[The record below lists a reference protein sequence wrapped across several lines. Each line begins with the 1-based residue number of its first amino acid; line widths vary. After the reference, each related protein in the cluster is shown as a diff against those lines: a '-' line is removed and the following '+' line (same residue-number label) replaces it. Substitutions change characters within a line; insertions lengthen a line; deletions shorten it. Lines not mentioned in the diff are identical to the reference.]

1 MAKAFFRW
9 LRGELNG
16 YYITNI
22 NGAVNDSTKDVKKF
36 LSEFKAQQFETGKI
50 RDSDLYGLGKFA
62 GIFLPRLSRAESL
75 ASLRMTESFVKDG
88 FEFSERGLFN
98 TELENFS
105 FFHTQDDTTVYFFFV
120 RTNQDTYNN
129 DINTLATNLNRSS
142 LVGNSDTVL
151 GYISSEET
159 DLFDEIGN
167 VKPEK
172 VLSAPPSG
180 VAYSEYYG
188 DEFLLLS
195 EGDNSPA
202 DNIVRIRM
210 TDSDIVEGIEY
221 SERGLFVVPVPLFT
235 DDINTL
241 ATPTLRSSMVGEEAL
256 IGYISSEETNV
267 LDDNGCVRHEKISA
281 TPPEGVAYSDYY
293 GDQFTFLSEAEA
305 SYSNL
310 EPSLYIELFK
320 ALQWIR
326 YNGASLA
333 SLGVITG
340 LICPDGLVKLG
351 NVETASDGKHVNV
364 YYTYDDTV
372 DITLKQQRLNLL
384 DYIVNLKFVQVK
396 LVENI

>member
-1 MAKAFFRW
+1 MSKAFFRF

-16 YYITNI
+16 FYIQNI
-22 NGAVNDSTKDVKKF
+22 NQSANEYTKDIKKF
-36 LSEFKAQQFETGKI
+36 LSEFKNQQFEYGKI
-50 RDSDLYGLGKFA
+50 DDKTLYGIGTFA
-62 GIFLPRLSRAESL
+62 GIFLPRLSRAEALS
-75 ASLRMTESFVKDG
+75 SIRMTESHIENG
-88 FEFSERGLFN
+88 FECSERGLFDTN
-98 TELENFS
+98 MELFQ
-105 FFHTQDDTTVYFFFV
+105 FFHCAEDTVAFFFFV
-120 RTNQDTYNN
+120 RTNQDSYNN
-129 DINTLATNLNRSS
+129 DINTQATNLNRTS

-159 DLFDEIGN
+159 ALFDEDGN

-188 DEFLLLS
+188 DEFLMLS
-195 EGDNSPA
+195 EGDNSHA

-210 TDSDIVEGIEY
+210 ADSMIVGDIEY
-221 SERGLFVVPVPLFT
+221 SERGLFVVPVPMFA

-241 ATPTLRSSMVGEEAL
+241 ATSTLRSSLVGEEDV

-267 LDDNGCVRHEKISA
+267 IDDNGNVRHEKISA
-281 TPPEGVAYSDYY
+281 TPPEEVAYSDFF
-293 GDQFTFLSEAEA
+293 GNQFLFLSEAEI

-320 ALQWIR
+320 AMQWVR
-326 YNGASLA
+326 YNGASIS
-333 SLGVITG
+333 SLGRITS

-351 NVETASDGKHVNV
+351 NIEVASDKKHINV
-364 YYTYDDTV
+364 YYDYDDTV
-372 DITLKQQRLNLL
+372 DVNLKQQRLTLL
-384 DYIVNLKFVQVK
+384 EYIVKIKFVQVT

>member
-1 MAKAFFRW
+1 MSKAFFRW

-16 YYITNI
+16 FYITNI
-22 NGAVNDSTKDVKKF
+22 NGAMNNSTKDVKAF
-36 LSEFKAQQFETGKI
+36 LSEFKAQQFEIGKI
-50 RDSDLYGLGKFA
+50 KDSDLYGLGKFA

-75 ASLRMTESFVKDG
+75 SSLRMTESHVENG
-88 FEFSERGLFN
+88 FEFSERGLFDTN
-98 TELENFS
+98 LESFF

-120 RTNQDTYNN
+120 RTNQDAYNN

-210 TDSDIVEGIEY
+210 TDSDTVDGVEY

-241 ATPTLRSSMVGEEAL
+241 ATPTLRSSMVGEETV

-293 GDQFTFLSEAEA
+293 GDQFMFLSEAEA

-326 YNGASLA
+326 YNGASIK
-333 SLGVITG
+333 SLGRITS

-351 NVETASDGKHVNV
+351 DVETASDGKHVNV

-372 DITLKQQRLNLL
+372 DVTLKQQRLNLL
-384 DYIVNLKFVQVK
+384 EYIVRLKFIQVK

>member
-16 YYITNI
+16 FYITNI
-22 NGAVNDSTKDVKKF
+22 NGAMNDSTKDIKDF
-36 LSEFKAQQFETGKI
+36 LSEFKSQQFENGKI
-50 RDSDLYGLGKFA
+50 SDKNLYGLGKFT

-75 ASLRMTESFVKDG
+75 ASLRTTESNVVDG
-88 FEFSERGLFN
+88 FECSERGLFD
-98 TELENFS
+98 TTLENFS
-105 FFHTQDDTTVYFFFV
+105 FFHTKDDTTVFFFV
-120 RTNQDTYNN
+120 RTNQDDYNN
-129 DINTLATNLNRSS
+129 DINTQATNLSRSS

-151 GYISSEET
+151 GYISSEDT

-172 VLSAPPSG
+172 VLSAPPYG

-188 DEFLLLS
+188 DEFLMLS

-210 TDSDIVEGIEY
+210 TDSNVVDGIEY
-221 SERGLFVVPVPLFT
+221 SERGLFVVPVPMF

-241 ATPTLRSSMVGEEAL
+241 ATPTMRSSLVGNETL

-267 LDDNGCVRHEKISA
+267 LDDNGNIRREKISA

-293 GDQFTFLSEAEA
+293 GDQFMFLSEAEV
-305 SYSNL
+305 SCSNL

-320 ALQWIR
+320 ALQWIK
-326 YNGASLA
+326 YNGASIK
-333 SLGVITG
+333 SLGRITS

-351 NVETASDGKHVNV
+351 EVETASDGKHWNV
-364 YYTYDDTV
+364 YYDYDNTV
-372 DITLKQQRLNLL
+372 DISLKHQRLNLL
-384 DYIVNLKFVQVK
+384 EFIVNLKFVQVS

>member
-1 MAKAFFRW
+1 MSKAFFRW

-16 YYITNI
+16 YYVTNI
-22 NGAVNDSTKDVKKF
+22 NGAMNDSTKDIKDF
-36 LSEFKAQQFETGKI
+36 LSEFKAQQFENGKI
-50 RDSDLYGLGKFA
+50 SDKNLYGLGKFA

-75 ASLRMTESFVKDG
+75 ASLRMTESNVVDG
-88 FEFSERGLFN
+88 FECSERGLFN

-105 FFHTQDDTTVYFFFV
+105 FFYTEDDTTVYFFFV
-120 RTNQDTYNN
+120 RTNQDAYNN
-129 DINTLATNLNRSS
+129 DINTQATNLNRSS
-142 LVGNSDTVL
+142 LVGNSDTGL

-172 VLSAPPSG
+172 VLAAPPSG

-188 DEFLLLS
+188 DEFLMLS
-195 EGDNSPA
+195 EGDNSAA

-210 TDSDIVEGIEY
+210 TDSDIVDGVEY
-221 SERGLFVVPVPLFT
+221 SERGLFVVPVPMF

-241 ATPTLRSSMVGEEAL
+241 ATPTLRSSLVGNETL
-256 IGYISSEETNV
+256 IGYISSEETHV
-267 LDDNGCVRHEKISA
+267 LDDNGYVRHEKISA
-281 TPPEGVAYSDYY
+281 TPPVGVAYSDYY
-293 GDQFTFLSEAEA
+293 GDQFMFLSEAEA

-326 YNGASLA
+326 YNGASIS
-333 SLGVITG
+333 SLGRITSI
-340 LICPDGLVKLG
+340 LCPDGLVKLG
-351 NVETASDGKHVNV
+351 NIEVAPDGKHWNV
-364 YYTYDDTV
+364 YYAYDDTV

-384 DYIVNLKFVQVK
+384 ELIVNLKFIQVS
-396 LVENI
+396 LVENS

>member
-1 MAKAFFRW
+1 MSKAFFRW

-16 YYITNI
+16 FYVTNI
-22 NGAVNDSTKDVKKF
+22 NGALNESTKDIKDF
-36 LSEFKAQQFETGKI
+36 LSEFKAQQFENGKI
-50 RDSDLYGLGKFA
+50 SDKNLYGLGKFA

-75 ASLRMTESFVKDG
+75 ASLRMTESNVVDG
-88 FEFSERGLFN
+88 FECSERGLFN
-98 TELENFS
+98 TDLENFS
-105 FFHTQDDTTVYFFFV
+105 FFHTKDDTTVYFAFV
-120 RTNQDTYNN
+120 RVNQDTYNN
-129 DINTLATNLNRSS
+129 DINTMATNLERTSM
-142 LVGNSDTVL
+142 VGNSDTVL

-172 VLSAPPSG
+172 VLAAPPSG

-188 DEFLLLS
+188 DEFLMLS

-210 TDSDIVEGIEY
+210 TDSNVVDGIEY
-221 SERGLFVVPVPLFT
+221 SERGLFVVPVPMF

-241 ATPTLRSSMVGEEAL
+241 ATPTLRSSLVGNETL

-293 GDQFTFLSEAEA
+293 GDQFMFLSEAEA

-326 YNGASLA
+326 YNGASMA
-333 SLGVITG
+333 SLARIIGI
-340 LICPDGLVKLG
+340 LCPEGLVKISR
-351 NVETASDGKHVNV
+351 NVVASDGRSIYIYYV
-364 YYTYDDTV
+364 YDSSSPVTN
-372 DITLKQQRLNLL
+372 KESRFALL
-384 DYIVNLKFVQVK
+384 EYIVNIKFKQIQ
-396 LVENI
+396 LVEEE

>member
-1 MAKAFFRW
+1 MSKAFFRW

-16 YYITNI
+16 FYVTNI
-22 NGAVNDSTKDVKKF
+22 NGALNESTKDIKDF
-36 LSEFKAQQFETGKI
+36 LADFKAQQFENGKI
-50 RDSDLYGLGKFA
+50 SDKNLYGLGKFA

-98 TELENFS
+98 TALENFS
-105 FFHTQDDTTVYFFFV
+105 FFHTEDDTTVYFAFV
-120 RTNQDTYNN
+120 RTSQDSYNN
-129 DINTLATNLNRSS
+129 DINTQATNLKRSS
-142 LVGNSDTVL
+142 LVGDSDTVL

-159 DLFDEIGN
+159 DLFDDIGN
-167 VKPEK
+167 VNPDK

-188 DEFLLLS
+188 DEFLMLS
-195 EGDNSPA
+195 EGDNSHA

-210 TDSDIVEGIEY
+210 TDSNVLDGIEY

-241 ATPTLRSSMVGEEAL
+241 ATTSLRSSMVGEET
-256 IGYISSEETNV
+256 IVGYISSEETNV
-267 LDDNGCVRHEKISA
+267 LDDNGFVRHEKISA

-293 GDQFTFLSEAEA
+293 GDQFLFLSEAEA

-326 YNGASLA
+326 YNGASIK
-333 SLGVITG
+333 SLGKITS
-340 LICPDGLVKLG
+340 LICPEGLVKLG
-351 NVETASDGKHVNV
+351 AVETASDGKHWNV
-364 YYTYDDTV
+364 YYNYDDTV

-384 DYIVNLKFVQVK
+384 EFIVSLKFVQVT